1 MSGSQSNRKH
11 EFSRE
16 DEQELNDVKLEIKA
30 VKHCLRRTSSDPSSD
45 IFDIIPIYRMM
56 QQERLE
62 SMLEKLQDN
71 KNTLLKRKTNME
83 RNNNGLSLGPAKTIY
98 IVVPPLDKDDET
110 TTEIHTM
117 RDQVE
122 LDELLS
128 INRVSL
134 FVGNVAYR
142 RFDDLV
148 DGGIYSYGGVMFNA
162 DVRKR
167 TSA

>member
-1 MSGSQSNRKH
+1 
-11 EFSRE
+11 
-16 DEQELNDVKLEIKA
+16 
-30 VKHCLRRTSSDPSSD
+30 
-45 IFDIIPIYRMM
+45 
-56 QQERLE
+56 
-62 SMLEKLQDN
+62 
-71 KNTLLKRKTNME
+71 
-83 RNNNGLSLGPAKTIY
+83 
-98 IVVPPLDKDDET
+98 
-110 TTEIHTM
+110 M